1 MSNTMTHRDRAAC
14 VLNCGIPD
22 RIPTFELEYQ
32 LAPLMFG
39 HDFLYSH
46 ELNVFPRRRSTIR
59 SKKTPTLW
67 SRSTTSWNI
76 PSFLWPL

>member
-1 MSNTMTHRDRAAC
+1 MSNVMTHRDRAAC

-46 ELNVFPRRRSTIR
+46 KLTGLTQKEIDKYFWR
-59 SKKTPTLW
+59 W
-67 SRSTTSWNI
+67 A
-76 PSFLWPL
+76 